1 MTPVLRTST
10 RLNFTKS
17 AGSALSRGTRVYA
30 IILARHLMD
39 LADRRLVTAMD
50 STRVNAFADPDTPI
64 AEVKT
69 LLGGQSACTKVS
81 TGVTSVI

>member
-1 MTPVLRTST
+1 
-10 RLNFTKS
+10 
-17 AGSALSRGTRVYA
+17 
-30 IILARHLMD
+30 MD